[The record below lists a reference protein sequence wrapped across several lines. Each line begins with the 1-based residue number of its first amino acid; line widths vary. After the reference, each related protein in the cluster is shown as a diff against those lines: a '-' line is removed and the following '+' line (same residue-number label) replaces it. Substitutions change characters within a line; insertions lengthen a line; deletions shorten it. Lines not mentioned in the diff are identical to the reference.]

1 MRIISFG
8 ALESCKR
15 NMINNNTTDE
25 NINTWISQINMD
37 YKAAVSVDCVI
48 FGYDEN
54 HLHVLLLKSDMPPFE
69 GKYSLLGDLVT
80 SFENLDE
87 SAERVLVQRT
97 GLEGVFLE
105 QVKTFSDVDRHPL
118 GRVITTAYYSL
129 VKLNNSLFR
138 MEEENPNLKWHKV
151 SEIKKLAFDHNIILE
166 TCLTQLRYRLRDRPI
181 GFNLLPKK
189 FSLKQLQNLYEK
201 VLDIELDK
209 RNFRRKLKAL
219 DLLVDLNENQSDVN
233 HRPAKLYSFDHVKY
247 EKKKKKGFN
256 FEL

>member
-1 MRIISFG
+1 MTTTN
-8 ALESCKR
+8 AL
-15 NMINNNTTDE
+15 NE
-25 NINTWISQINMD
+25 NINTWISQINKE

-54 HLHVLLLKSDMPPFE
+54 DLHVLLLKSDMPPFE
-69 GKYSLLGDLVT
+69 GKYSLVGDLVT
-80 SFENLDE
+80 PNETLDE
-87 SAERVLVQRT
+87 SAERVLFQRT
-97 GLEGVFLE
+97 GLKDVFLE

-129 VKLNNSLFR
+129 VKLNPELFKIQEGNSK
-138 MEEENPNLKWHKV
+138 LKWKKV
-151 SEIKKLAFDHNIILE
+151 AKVGELAFDHNSILE
-166 TCLTQLRYRLRDRPI
+166 NCLTQLRYRLRDKPI
-181 GFNLLPKK
+181 GFKLLPKK

-233 HRPAKLYSFDHVKY
+233 HRPAKLYSFDQEKY
-247 EKKKKKGFN
+247 ERKRKKGFN

>member
-1 MRIISFG
+1 MTT
-8 ALESCKR
+8 
-15 NMINNNTTDE
+15 NNTTNE
-25 NINTWISQINMD
+25 NINTWISQINIE

-69 GKYSLLGDLVT
+69 GKYSLVGDLVT
-80 SFENLDE
+80 PLETLDE
-87 SAERVLVQRT
+87 SAKRVLVQRT
-97 GLEGVFLE
+97 GLEDVFLE
-105 QVKTFSDVDRHPL
+105 QVRTFSDVDRHPL

-129 VKLNNSLFR
+129 VKLNESLFR
-138 MEEENPNLKWHKV
+138 IEQENPNLKWQKV
-151 SEIKKLAFDHNIILE
+151 SEIQELAFDHNIILE
-166 TCLTQLRYRLRDRPI
+166 KCLTQLRYRLRDKPI
-181 GFNLLPKK
+181 GFKLLPRK

-219 DLLVDLNENQSDVN
+219 DLLVDLKENQSEVN
-233 HRPAKLYSFDHVKY
+233 HRPAKLYSFDHKKY

>member
-1 MRIISFG
+1 MTT
-8 ALESCKR
+8 
-15 NMINNNTTDE
+15 NNATKE
-25 NINTWISQINMD
+25 NINTWISQINVQ

-54 HLHVLLLKSDMPPFE
+54 HLRVLLLKSDMPPFE
-69 GKYSLLGDLVT
+69 GKYSLLGDLVMPQ
-80 SFENLDE
+80 ENLDE
-87 SAERVLVQRT
+87 SAKRVLQQRT
-97 GLEGVFLE
+97 GLKDVFLE
-105 QVKTFSDVDRHPL
+105 QVKTFSDVNRHPL

-129 VKLNNSLFR
+129 VKLNDKLFKI
-138 MEEENPNLKWHKV
+138 EENNPNLKW
-151 SEIKKLAFDHNIILE
+151 KKLSTISDLAFDHNLILD
-166 TCLTQLRYRLRDRPI
+166 TCIKQLRYRLREKPI
-181 GFNLLPKK
+181 GFVLLPKK

-233 HRPAKLYSFDHVKY
+233 HRPAKLYTFDHKKY
-247 EKKKKKGFN
+247 DHKRKKGFN

>member
-1 MRIISFG
+1 MTT
-8 ALESCKR
+8 
-15 NMINNNTTDE
+15 NNTSSE
-25 NINTWISQINMD
+25 NINIWISQINTE

-54 HLHVLLLKSDMPPFE
+54 HLRVLLLKSDMPPFE
-69 GKYSLLGDLVT
+69 GKYSLVGDLVRPH
-80 SFENLDE
+80 ENLDE
-87 SAERVLVQRT
+87 SAKRVLFERT
-97 GLEGVFLE
+97 GLEELFLE
-105 QVKTFSDVDRHPL
+105 QVKTFSNVDRHPL

-129 VKLNNSLFR
+129 VKLNDSLLKIG
-138 MEEENPNLKWHKV
+138 EDNPDLKWKKV
-151 SEIKKLAFDHNIILE
+151 SSITELAFDHDLILDNCIE
-166 TCLTQLRYRLRDRPI
+166 QMRRRLRDKPI
-181 GFNLLPKK
+181 GFKLLPKK

-233 HRPAKLYSFDHVKY
+233 HRPAKLYSFDHEKY
-247 EKKKKKGFN
+247 ETKRKKGFN

>member
-1 MRIISFG
+1 MTS
-8 ALESCKR
+8 
-15 NMINNNTTDE
+15 NNSTNE
-25 NINTWISQINMD
+25 NINTWLSQINVE

-69 GKYSLLGDLVT
+69 GKYSLVGDLVMPH
-80 SFENLDE
+80 ENLDE
-87 SAERVLVQRT
+87 SAQRVLFQRT
-97 GLEGVFLE
+97 GLKEVFLE

-129 VKLNNSLFR
+129 VKLNDDLFKIEVGNS
-138 MEEENPNLKWHKV
+138 NLKWKKV
-151 SEIKKLAFDHNIILE
+151 SKINDLAFDHNIILE
-166 TCLTQLRYRLRDRPI
+166 NCLMQLRHRLREKPI
-181 GFNLLPKK
+181 GFKLLPKK

-233 HRPAKLYSFDHVKY
+233 HRPAKLYSFDHEKY
-247 EKKKKKGFN
+247 ENKRKKGFN